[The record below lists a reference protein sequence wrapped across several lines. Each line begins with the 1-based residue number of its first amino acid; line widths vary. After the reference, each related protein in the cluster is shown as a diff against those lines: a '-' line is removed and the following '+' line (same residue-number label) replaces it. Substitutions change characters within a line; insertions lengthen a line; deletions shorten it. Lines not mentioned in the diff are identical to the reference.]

1 MPCNVF
7 TSVSGNFSSTAYYL
21 VQYPYSLMKL
31 EIWEPIEP
39 VYEEPVEI
47 VEDYASFFGGIP
59 FGGTFEIPDNCELMS
74 DAK

>member
-1 MPCNVF
+1 
-7 TSVSGNFSSTAYYL
+7 
-21 VQYPYSLMKL
+21 MKL